1 MEVAGR
7 ALLAFMANV
16 CCQLVEGVVESG
28 ALQKNKGLHHAAP
41 GWFLG
46 SNKQC

>member
-28 ALQKNKGLHHAAP
+28 VLQKNNKRQWNLKD
-41 GWFLG
+41 FIMLLLVG
-46 SNKQC
+46 S